1 AADHRHRVT
10 YQQIDALTRQLA
22 RKLGLD
28 VAAPARPVDE
38 HWVSVVADDLKAN
51 RGNALVVP
59 GDQQPPAVHAIAQAI
74 NHHIGAYNRGV
85 AAIEPVDYS
94 HRAQPLESL
103 AAAMHADAVEALV
116 VVGGNPVYTAPVD
129 LDFGRAYTRLPWTL
143 HWGERDE
150 TARHS
155 LWHVPAAHPME
166 TWGDARAYQ
175 GTVTLIQPLLR
186 PMNGGRTALQM
197 LAALAEGID
206 HDPAELLV
214 DYWRERHRGGDFG
227 SFWRRSLHDG
237 MVPGTESLPVK
248 VEPRPGWQQR
258 LAQPAAGEPELVL
271 QLRPDPAIWDGRY
284 ANNGWL
290 QELPRPLT
298 KMTWG
303 NVLLVSP
310 VLAEARDLTNGE
322 VMRVAA
328 GEHYLDVPVYV
339 LPGQPEGAVSLHLGY
354 GRSTAGRVAEGI
366 GRNAYELRS
375 STTPWAVPVTLTKRD
390 FVERL
395 PITQQH
401 QAIMGRDLV
410 RVADLAHYRKDP
422 LFAHKPEPDVSLYP
436 EPWPAPRKAK
446 HEWGMAVDLSA
457 CIGCNACVVACQA
470 ENNIPIVGPEEVARG
485 HEMHWLRIDRYF
497 DGPLDGPRLVFQ
509 PVPCMHCENAP
520 CEYVCPVGATQHT
533 ASGLNMM
540 VYQRCIGTRDCSQNC
555 PYKVRRFNWF
565 DYAGPDTEYPEPK
578 AVQNPSVTVRYRGV
592 MEKCTYCVQRIQAAE
607 IAAESEDRPIR
618 DAELKTACQQACPT
632 KAIVFGDIAEEAS
645 EVHALKQHPLNYAML
660 GELNTRP
667 RTTYLAAVRNPNPAL
682 QKPDHA
688 SPEDEDYPGS
698 EVDAWDW
705 ENGGA
710 RK

>member
-1 AADHRHRVT
+1 
-10 YQQIDALTRQLA
+10 
-22 RKLGLD
+22 
-28 VAAPARPVDE
+28 
-38 HWVSVVADDLKAN
+38 
-51 RGNALVVP
+51 LVV
-59 GDQQPPAVHAIAQAI
+59 
-74 NHHIGAYNRGV
+74 
-85 AAIEPVDYS
+85 
-94 HRAQPLESL
+94 L
-103 AAAMHADAVEALV
+103 
-116 VVGGNPVYTAPVD
+116 GGNPVYTAPAD
-129 LDFGRAYTRLPWTL
+129 LDFRAAYTRVPWRL

-150 TARHS
+150 TARLS

-175 GTVTLIQPLLR
+175 GSASLIQPLLR
-186 PMNGGRTALQM
+186 PMSGGRTALQM

-214 DYWRERHRGGDFG
+214 DYWRERHGGGDFV
-227 SFWRRSLHDG
+227 SLWRRSLHDG
-237 MVPGTESLPVK
+237 MVPDSESLPVK
-248 VEPRPGWQQR
+248 VEPRRGWQRQ
-258 LAQPAAGEPELVL
+258 LPEPAADDPELVL

-310 VLAEARDLTNGE
+310 ALAEARELTNGE
-322 VMRVAA
+322 VMRVVT
-328 GEHYLDVPVYV
+328 GERYLDVPAYV
-339 LPGQPEGAVSLHLGY
+339 LPGQPEGAVTLHLGY
-354 GRSTAGRVAEGI
+354 GRTAAGRVAEGI
-366 GRNAYELRS
+366 GRNAYELRT
-375 STTPWAVPVTLTKRD
+375 STTPWAVPVSLTKRG

-410 RVADLAHYRKDP
+410 RVADLDHYRKNP
-422 LFAHKPEPDVSLYP
+422 LFAHKPDPHVSLYP
-436 EPWPAPRKAK
+436 EPWPGRRTAK

-497 DGPLDGPRLVFQ
+497 DGPLEGPRLVFQ

-540 VYQRCIGTRDCSQNC
+540 IYQRCIGTRDCSQNC

-565 DYAGPDTEYPEPK
+565 DYAGPDTEYPEAK

-607 IAAESEDRPIR
+607 IAASSEDRPIR
-618 DAELKTACQQACPT
+618 DAELKTACQQSCPT
-632 KAIVFGDIAEEAS
+632 QAIVFGDIADQES

-682 QKPDHA
+682 QEPG
-688 SPEDEDYPGS
+688 SPSPQLSPQSGEGEEAAEEDYPGS

-705 ENGGA
+705 KSGGA
-710 RK
+710 GK